1 MTLRRPILGGLIA
14 LTTLAAGLL
23 APAATFAAS
32 PAPMA
37 ATATTAT
44 TTCTDGHW
52 PLAVQGVPT
61 LFHAGAAAGDYIWH
75 DVYGWHL
82 RVTHRGTTRVVFS
95 GRIVSSAPMTV
106 TPVRL
111 EIGDALSLSADRL
124 TLTYRFVNHGAID
137 GVNIR
142 TACARRLTFAG
153 YMSGA
158 RLPTTRIWVGRNDH
172 HPLSNPFTVP
182 RAG

>member
-1 MTLRRPILGGLIA
+1 MNLRRSMFGGLIA
-14 LTTLAAGLL
+14 LSTLTTGLL
-23 APAATFAAS
+23 APATTLAAT
-32 PAPMA
+32 PAPTA
-37 ATATTAT
+37 ATATTT

-82 RVTHRGTTRVVFS
+82 RVTHRGTGRVVFS
-95 GRIVSSAPMTV
+95 GRIVSSAPMTAA
-106 TPVRL
+106 PFRL
-111 EIGDALSLSADRL
+111 EAGDWISLSADRL
-124 TLTYRFVNHGAID
+124 TLTYRFVNYGAID

-153 YMSGA
+153 YMSGVK
-158 RLPTTRIWVGRNDH
+158 LPTTRIWVGRNNH

-182 RAG
+182 RVS